1 MNGGQKTLILDLDGT
16 VTKHSTWKILN
27 TALGITPD
35 QDDELFQQYYQGKLS
50 YLDWTKQLI
59 ELYRSNNSPLTR
71 EHILKLAEDVEL
83 RPDAIS
89 FVQAAK
95 ENGYF
100 VILVSGSVD
109 VIVEHI
115 ANKLGTDQWLSCS
128 KAIFENDTLI
138 DIVSMGDEGPA
149 KLKLV
154 TYAGIELSA
163 NIVSVGDGANE
174 KELFERTR
182 GILLGNSQT
191 LLPLAWRRVDTLTEA
206 IELI

>member
-1 MNGGQKTLILDLDGT
+1 MIGGQKTLILDLDGT

-27 TALGITPD
+27 TALGITPE
-35 QDDELFQQYYQGKLS
+35 QDEELFQQYNRGELL
-50 YLDWTKQLI
+50 YLDWTKKLVD
-59 ELYRSNNSPLTR
+59 LYHSNNSPLTKSD
-71 EHILKLAEDVEL
+71 LVGLAQDIEL
-83 RPDAIS
+83 RPDALD
-89 FVQAAK
+89 FVRTTK
-95 ENGYF
+95 EKGYI
-100 VILVSGSVD
+100 VVLVSGSVD
-109 VIVEHI
+109 VLVETI
-115 ANKLGTDQWLSCS
+115 ANRLNTDSWLACS
-128 KAIFENDTLI
+128 KAVFENDTLI